1 MQSLYQS
8 SEMSSPAVM
17 LGGMATRTYSRRRGS
32 PASVD
37 LVLDAAERLIRENAF
52 HSATMDELA
61 AAAGV
66 SRATVFN
73 RFGSKLGVLQALY
86 TRCIESPEMEAIR
99 EALAIEDPV
108 VALEALIEATCAMWE
123 AHGFIQEQL
132 QAIVVLEPD
141 GRARRAAEGRTAR
154 RPSGSGA
161 ALGSGRSAA
170 SRTRRGP
177 SHRDAPHAD
186 QPGVLRLAAP
196 RVRPFTAADP
206 QHDRRTRATTSP
218 QLIESLAEE
227 RCPPLRAAGG
237 RAPHGPV
244 RAWLATTA
252 PHHPARPGSSV
263 DPSA

>member
-1 MQSLYQS
+1 MRSLYQS

-17 LGGMATRTYSRRRGS
+17 IGGMATRTYSRRRGS

-61 AAAGV
+61 AVAGV

-99 EALAIEDPV
+99 AALAIEDPV

-123 AHGFIQEQL
+123 DHGFIQEQL

-141 GRARRAAEGRTAR
+141 ASALVEQQKDEQRADLRD
-154 RPSGSGA
+154 
-161 ALGSGRSAA
+161 L
-170 SRTRRGP
+170 TRRLDRADRLRHGLGEARVTATLHMLT
-177 SHRDAPHAD
+177 SLESFVWLRREYDLSLRQTRNTIAELARLLHR
-186 QPGVLRLAAP
+186 
-196 RVRPFTAADP
+196 
-206 QHDRRTRATTSP
+206 S
-218 QLIESLAEE
+218 
-227 RCPPLRAAGG
+227 
-237 RAPHGPV
+237 
-244 RAWLATTA
+244 
-252 PHHPARPGSSV
+252 
-263 DPSA
+263 